1 MDVTIQSSD
10 SKLINSG
17 QDQFGFIKTE
27 SLFQEEQEALS
38 FVEEQK
44 ALSFV
49 LILELNFSSLFI

>member
-1 MDVTIQSSD
+1 MTFQSSD

-17 QDQFGFIKTE
+17 EDQFGFIQTE

-38 FVEEQK
+38 FEEEQK

-49 LILELNFSSLFI
+49 LVLELNFL